1 MIRLAAA
8 IAVLSSVLAVA
19 TTATAAER
27 PGSLDTRLA
36 YVLGEKIHAI
46 AVTPEGRILTA
57 GGDQFSPSRIT
68 ARLPDGSLDSAFGAG
83 GTAPLDPGAAQVAAM
98 HVEPDGQILVGF
110 GGNAQKLQRLNG
122 DGSPDSTFGTGGT
135 LDIGFSQPNAVLTD
149 VVLQPD
155 GRILVAGT
163 PFGEVEPE
171 KTLHLKRY
179 LADGSPD
186 PSFGTNGQLDLPNGD
201 PYAHDVKLSVQPAG
215 QIVLVVR
222 SYRDRPVRVA
232 RLSPAGVLD
241 PSFGSGGLAEA
252 ELADPRQARRATTGF
267 RSDWR
272 PLTLPDGRIRIP
284 VTLDVPRERPHRMA
298 LVGLT
303 ATGHPDRGFGRG
315 GLAVA
320 PRPELPGGESPET
333 VIADQRGG
341 ILVAG
346 SLWSGA
352 DLTGDDAGVT
362 RRFRRD
368 GTPDRS
374 FGRLGVARGA
384 VPGGGYSVIE
394 QRLAFLDA
402 DTLVAAEHNYD
413 GKYGFWGPA
422 AIRTLNAG
430 YDDSGPIITIRRRG
444 CRTVLVRISDLS
456 RLERVVVRADDR
468 VVRRT
473 TRKRFRVRLPSG
485 SRRVSVRA
493 IDLAGLLGASGRTLP
508 RC

>member
-1 MIRLAAA
+1 MIRLAAS
-8 IAVLSSVLAVA
+8 IAVLSPTLAVA
-19 TTATAAER
+19 VTATAAER
-27 PGSLDTRLA
+27 PGSLDIRIT

-46 AVTPEGRILTA
+46 AVTADDRILVA
-57 GGDQFSPSRIT
+57 GGAQLAPSKIT
-68 ARLPDGSLDSAFGAG
+68 AYRPDGTLDRGFGNDGSAALHPE
-83 GTAPLDPGAAQVAAM
+83 AREVVAM
-98 HVEPDGQILVGF
+98 HVEPDGQILAGL
-110 GGNAQKLQRLNG
+110 KEPPRLQRLNP
-122 DGSPDSTFGTGGT
+122 DGSPDMSFGAGGT
-135 LDIGFSQPNAVLTD
+135 LDIGFPQPNAVLTD
-149 VVLQPD
+149 VVEQPH

-186 PSFGTNGQLDLPNGD
+186 PSFGTNGQLDLSAGD
-201 PYAHDVKLSVQPAG
+201 PYAHDVKLSMQPGG

-222 SYRDRPVRVA
+222 SYRDRPVRIA
-232 RLSPAGVLD
+232 RLSPEGVLD
-241 PSFGSGGLAEA
+241 PSFGGGGISNAEF
-252 ELADPRQARRATTGF
+252 ADARRARRASTGF

-303 ATGHPDRGFGRG
+303 AAGHPDRGFGRR

-352 DLTGDDAGVT
+352 DLTGDEAGLV
-362 RRFRRD
+362 RRFLRD

-374 FGRLGVARGA
+374 FGRSGAARGA
-384 VPGGGYSVIE
+384 VPGGGFSVIE
-394 QRLAFLDA
+394 QRLAFLDG

-422 AIRTLNAG
+422 ALRMLNAG
-430 YDDSGPIITIRRRG
+430 YDLDDPSIALTTPG
-444 CRTVLVRISDLS
+444 CRSVSVRIDDVS
-456 RLERVVVRADDR
+456 RMDAVIVRADGQ
-468 VVRRT
+468 VIRRT
-473 TRKRFRVRLPSG
+473 NRKRFRVRVPDDA
-485 SRRVSVRA
+485 RRVSVRA
-493 IDLAGLLGASGRTLP
+493 TDLAGNSSAERARLP